1 MSGQPRTASIRRQRF
16 GTALV
21 LCVASFIFP
30 LYAQP
35 VPVRYQQGT
44 YHGFLV
50 LSTLQGKPIAHG
62 DLIQVANG
70 NRVTIRL
77 LFNFKD
83 SSQHDET
90 AVYSQRRTFRLL
102 SYHLIQ
108 KGPSFPHPLDV
119 SVNCSSGEVTVHS
132 KEKGGADKAET
143 DRLKLPVD
151 LANGLIPTLLT
162 SMAPGS
168 ADTTVT
174 FLAATPKPRLLNLV
188 ISPEGKDPLSVAGAP
203 RQAIRYR
210 LKMELGGPA
219 GAVATVIGKQPPDAH
234 IWILE
239 EDAPAFVKM
248 EGQLYM
254 DGPVWRIEPASPVWH
269 PQ

>member
-1 MSGQPRTASIRRQRF
+1 MSGHARAATILRQRF

-21 LCVASFIFP
+21 LCVAFILP
-30 LYAQP
+30 LCAQP

-50 LSTLQGKPIAHG
+50 LSTLEGKPIAGG

-77 LFNFKD
+77 LFHFKD
-83 SSQHDET
+83 GSQHDET
-90 AVYSQRRTFRLL
+90 TVYSQRHTFRLL

-119 SVNCSSGEVTVHS
+119 SVNCSTGEVTVHS
-132 KEKGGADKAET
+132 KDKDGASKT
-143 DRLKLPVD
+143 DTDHPNLPVD

-162 SMAPGS
+162 NMTPGS
-168 ADTTVT
+168 ADSKVS
-174 FLAATPKPRLLNLV
+174 FLAATPKPRLLNVV
-188 ISPEGKDPLSVAGAP
+188 ISPEGKDPLSVAGAT

-210 LKMELGGPA
+210 LKMQLGGAA
-219 GAVATVIGKQPPDAH
+219 GAVATVTGKQPPDAH

-254 DGPVWRIEPASPVWH
+254 DGPVWRIELTSPVW
-269 PQ
+269 P